1 MNNKV
6 QCHLLEINLAGSCCF
21 YCRILLGGI
30 LSCSP
35 NSGKFLILSLHYSV
49 IKTEITNSI
58 SSQSRNSLFRT
69 TKIVQKEKRSVFS
82 WPKNKLATYVVFLL
96 FPQLD
101 SFFYFLFWTT
111 RNVRERESNLLEDQR
126 WECKANRT
134 WLVTGVASSLVVWIN
149 RCPFTSSTSSND
161 FWLNRYSNEVEI
173 FLYTVQD
180 W

>member
-69 TKIVQKEKRSVFS
+69 TKIVQKEKDLFLADPKIN
-82 WPKNKLATYVVFLL
+82 WPLWSFFCYFHNLTHFFIFCFERQETYVNVNRTYLKINGE
-96 FPQLD
+96 
-101 SFFYFLFWTT
+101 
-111 RNVRERESNLLEDQR
+111 NVRPIGHG
-126 WECKANRT
+126 W
-134 WLVTGVASSLVVWIN
+134 
-149 RCPFTSSTSSND
+149 
-161 FWLNRYSNEVEI
+161 
-173 FLYTVQD
+173 
-180 W
+180 